1 MKEKDTMENEKQI
14 VMYKAG
20 GLGWA
25 VSLNQRDTVLTVTT
39 HADSLAALDEA
50 FRLSTMNKPEIPITI
65 DTTGE

>member
-1 MKEKDTMENEKQI
+1 MEHEKQI

-20 GLGWA
+20 GVGWA
-25 VSLNQRDTVLTVTT
+25 VSLNQKDTVITVTT

-50 FRLSTMNKPEIPITI
+50 FRLSTINEPVIPITI